1 MRSALLFQLPP
12 QPIGG
17 GVGGLIAPALQLS
30 GLLLQHL
37 NAVGGIELICQCGLA
52 AMLQPVHRFMQ
63 QGAGERRIA
72 VVVVAAEANAVA
84 RWRIETLQA

>member
-17 GVGGLIAPALQLS
+17 GVGGLIAPALQLP

-37 NAVGGIELICQCGLA
+37 NAVGGVELIRQCGLA
-52 AMLQPVHRFMQ
+52 AMLQPVHCFMQ
-63 QGAGERRIA
+63 QGAGDRRVA
-72 VVVVAAEANAVA
+72 AVVVAAEADAVA
-84 RWRIETLQA
+84 FWGVEAL

>member
-17 GVGGLIAPALQLS
+17 GVGGLIAPVLQIP

-37 NAVGGIELICQCGLA
+37 NAVGGVELIRQCGLA
-52 AMLQPVHRFMQ
+52 AMLQPVHCFMQ
-63 QGAGERRIA
+63 QGAGERRVA
-72 VVVVAAEANAVA
+72 AVVVAAEADAVA
-84 RWRIETLQA
+84 RWGVEAL